1 MRFGSLIFLPVLLSV
16 HLLFLFYALAKRA
29 FKCAVSLLPGG
40 RRTNSRRL
48 ADLRPPRHLALILV
62 PGSSRRTPLSS
73 WQARQDRA
81 TFLKSVETAVEWCAA
96 QDIPEISM
104 WDTGR
109 GESWSGAFASHTDE
123 TGLTEDSLEELQ
135 SRLVTRPPSPPSS
148 SASASG
154 LESPG
159 IKQRYMPRPLHG
171 RQFDDVVTLNVW
183 VHADSMLTHRVS
195 QSILKSS
202 SSQSQP
208 NLQVSLFTF
217 SHRLL
222 LRPTYRL

>member
-1 MRFGSLIFLPVLLSV
+1 MRIGSLTFLPVLLSV

-40 RRTNSRRL
+40 RRTNSKSL

-109 GESWSGAFASHTDE
+109 GES
-123 TGLTEDSLEELQ
+123 
-135 SRLVTRPPSPPSS
+135 
-148 SASASG
+148 
-154 LESPG
+154 
-159 IKQRYMPRPLHG
+159 
-171 RQFDDVVTLNVW
+171 
-183 VHADSMLTHRVS
+183 
-195 QSILKSS
+195 
-202 SSQSQP
+202 
-208 NLQVSLFTF
+208 
-217 SHRLL
+217 
-222 LRPTYRL
+222 